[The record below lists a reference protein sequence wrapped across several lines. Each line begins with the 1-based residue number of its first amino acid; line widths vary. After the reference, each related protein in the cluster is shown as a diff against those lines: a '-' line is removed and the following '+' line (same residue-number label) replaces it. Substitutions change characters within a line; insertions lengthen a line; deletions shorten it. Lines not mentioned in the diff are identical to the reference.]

1 MNGAEIW
8 FCTIDEDSFDS
19 VGPSFP
25 EECSETNNSTVPMFS
40 CCLAPGKNHIKP
52 ECANSEAAVFYEL
65 EVVDWCLSTTQSLVT
80 LRAPLCNDD
89 DTEGDTSQDT
99 SRNCFLQSSTP
110 GGEIDLMVAFNP
122 SDQTRPHGYQRR
134 THVQVDLS
142 AGSLTQAESVVADE
156 GLLAAHAIFM
166 LFVWMLLAPL
176 GVFVSYL

>member
-8 FCTIDEDSFDS
+8 FCAIDGDAFNSAS
-19 VGPSFP
+19 SSFP
-25 EECSETNNSTVPMFS
+25 DECSETNNSTLPMFS
-40 CCLAPGKNHIKP
+40 CCLAPGKKHIKP
-52 ECANSEAAVFYEL
+52 ECADSKASVFYEL
-65 EVVDWCLSTTQSLVT
+65 EVVDWCLSTTQSSVI

-89 DTEGDTSQDT
+89 DMDGDTSQHA
-99 SRNCFLQSSTP
+99 SRNCFLQSSTAD
-110 GGEIDLMVAFNP
+110 GEMDLIVAFNP